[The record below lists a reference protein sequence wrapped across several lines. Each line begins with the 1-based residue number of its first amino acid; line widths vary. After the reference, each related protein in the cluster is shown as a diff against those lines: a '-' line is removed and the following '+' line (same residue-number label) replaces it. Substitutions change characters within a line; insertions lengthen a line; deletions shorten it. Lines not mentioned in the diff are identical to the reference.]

1 MKRLKVVGASVS
13 LIQEGKSY
21 RDLGF
26 GVKSTKT
33 KQPITTNSV
42 FQAASLSKPVF
53 AYAVLKMHETGALN
67 LDAPLSEYLS
77 EPYIP
82 DEPRLKLISM
92 RHVLNH
98 TTGFPNWS
106 RDNPLSINHYPG
118 EMFSYSGEGYV
129 YLQKVV
135 EEITCQSISEFM
147 NERLIEPFGMKNS
160 SYMWIEDYEKTAVYP
175 HNSKGAS
182 EDFQRYLQGN
192 VAYSLYTTSNDYAK
206 FIAEIMRP
214 SSEDDF
220 HLSRKTIDEMLRPQ
234 VRVSDQLSWGLGWGI
249 QHTEKGVSYWHW
261 GDNTGF
267 KTFAMFSIENQDGI
281 VVLTNSENG
290 LKLIE
295 TIMSKVV
302 DGGHRAF
309 SDYLRVEYPNLFS
322 RTKI

>member
-1 MKRLKVVGASVS
+1 MKRTRVVGASVS
-13 LIQEGKSY
+13 LIKEGKTY

-26 GVKSTKT
+26 GAKSTKT
-33 KQPITTNSV
+33 KQPITNNTV

-53 AYAVLKMHETGALN
+53 AYVVLKMHETGTLN
-67 LDAPLSEYLS
+67 LDAPLSEYLP

-82 DEPRLKLISM
+82 DEPRLKLITM
-92 RHVLNH
+92 RHVLRH

-106 RDNPLSINHYPG
+106 RNNPLSINHNPG
-118 EMFSYSGEGYV
+118 DMFSYSGEGYV

-135 EEITCQSISEFM
+135 EEITCQSISELM

-160 SYMWIEDYEKTAVYP
+160 SYVWIEDYEKTAAYP

-182 EDFQRYLQGN
+182 EDFQRYFQGN

-206 FIAEIMRP
+206 LITEIMRP
-214 SSEDDF
+214 SREDEF
-220 HLSRKTIDEMLRPQ
+220 HLSRRTIDKMLRPQ
-234 VRVSDQLSWGLGWGI
+234 VRVSDHLFWGLGWGI
-249 QHTEKGVSYWHW
+249 QHTEKGISYWHW

-267 KTFAMFSIENQDGI
+267 KTFTVFSMESQDGI

-295 TIMSKVV
+295 TIVSKV
-302 DGGHRAF
+302 GYGEHRAF
-309 SDYLRVEYPNLFS
+309 SEYLRIEYPTLF
-322 RTKI
+322 